1 MRVHLF
7 LIYFN
12 GTDCSSPR
20 PPAPDTQETGTG
32 TIFIKHH
39 TNTEEG
45 EVFTWCP
52 TCNKWLVT
60 NEWPHTKKFHHPL
73 VNRRGKYLWRNID
86 KNPCIQMMKRL
97 GQAPSMKNKVWATD
111 ITTIVKSKN
120 GLNRLSSVPPIPLP
134 LLLHN
139 LQNDS
144 CHFHQTHPICR
155 SKVRDPRGTMDPVAI
170 MVDHLLLGQLLTV
183 PRA

>member
-60 NEWPHTKKFHHPL
+60 NEWPHTK
-73 VNRRGKYLWRNID
+73 N
-86 KNPCIQMMKRL
+86 
-97 GQAPSMKNKVWATD
+97 S
-111 ITTIVKSKN
+111 TI
-120 GLNRLSSVPPIPLP
+120 LSSIEEA
-134 LLLHN
+134 N
-139 LQNDS
+139 
-144 CHFHQTHPICR
+144 IY
-155 SKVRDPRGTMDPVAI
+155 GGI
-170 MVDHLLLGQLLTV
+170 
-183 PRA
+183 